1 MWISWIIWLITTVLM
16 ALYAWAG
23 SLASKSDMVIVKLV
37 PGHSAQLRLYRF
49 DEDRL
54 RMHLLFQ
61 GGHQQRRTELG
72 NWSVRSDWRETGV
85 LKFENPGSAIRI
97 VASMPDTRPV
107 IYEAMPKSG
116 YGPSGVS
123 RDLTASLSVSPGV
136 WQWPPASE
144 ELGLHS
150 GTNEL
155 IIEVIAVDGPL
166 VGESVELW
174 VKPALGFKA
183 AMPNVQW
190 LWWSFLWWPI
200 MFPIQVLWAVGLV
213 YRRVNQLNRHCMLLN
228 TNEDSAG

>member
-1 MWISWIIWLITTVLM
+1 MWISWIIWLIATVLM

-37 PGHSAQLRLYRF
+37 PGHSVQMRLFRF

-54 RMHLLFQ
+54 RMELVFRGDHM
-61 GGHQQRRTELG
+61 RRPELG
-72 NWSVRSDWRETGV
+72 DPSVRSDWRETGV
-85 LKFENPGSAIRI
+85 LKYENSGSAIRI
-97 VASMPDTRPV
+97 VASMPDATPV

-116 YGPSGVS
+116 YGPSRVT
-123 RDLTASLSVSPGV
+123 RDLTASLSLSPGV
-136 WQWPPASE
+136 WRWPESRD
-144 ELGLHS
+144 ELALHS
-150 GTNEL
+150 GTNEVN
-155 IIEVIAVDGPL
+155 IEVVAVDGPL

-213 YRRVNQLNRHCMLLN
+213 YRRLNRA
-228 TNEDSAG
+228 SGR